1 MSVIVNITHEI
12 GDLSEYTSTVTDGG
26 DLSVE
31 SAAAL
36 VGTKGLQCVIDDTTA
51 IYGAKTGLNNTSGK
65 ARARFYFNPKTLAMG
80 SGEKL
85 LLLVLAN
92 AAVNAAAMVWVIYAS
107 SAYKIYA
114 QLITDVPT
122 AISTANYT
130 ITDALH
136 YIEIYLQ
143 RAATNVS
150 SDGSLQL
157 WIDGVD
163 KETITDRDNYD
174 KFAQLAQ
181 TSFGSVAAAGAG
193 TSGTFFLDDLVVND
207 DGGEIGPA
215 TTPITITLTT
225 ASAIAGGIAL
235 TVTKGAVSKALNTA
249 ALTAG
254 GQITDIQP
262 GAISKT
268 LSTAVV
274 TASGPITDVI
284 PGALSKLL
292 ATAALTASGQATSIL
307 AGAITRDLATAILTA
322 AGQASDIQ
330 PGAISK
336 TLATA
341 ALLAEG
347 EIIDV
352 SSGAMITLNTAA
364 LTASGQVSDIIVG
377 AIIKTLTTAALNAV
391 GQSADVQPGAISTAL
406 DTAALTA
413 NGQTITVSVPIG
425 SVTITLDTAALIS
438 GGQTVDITPGG
449 AIINLDT
456 AALTALGIAISIA
469 TMLVA
474 FGNDTYVLFRD
485 KRVTVTYRDKRV
497 SVVYQD
503 NRQEAK

>member
-1 MSVIVNITHEI
+1 MAFPTLAVIDNFNRSNVGPPLSATWTDLYNGTKVVSNQGVGTTAADSNVSLYEISYGPATECYLTQISIGGTGSSIGVFARCTTLNIATFDGYYVEVVQAATDTWSIYRIDNGTPTLLGATFTQAFEAGDSI
-12 GDLSEYTSTVTDGG
+12 GIYVSGSTIQAYYKSGAGAWAQCGTNRTD
-26 DLSVE
+26 STY
-31 SAAAL
+31 SAAGYIGLA
-36 VGTKGLQCVIDDTTA
+36 VTGTDQP
-51 IYGAKTGLNNTSGK
+51 
-65 ARARFYFNPKTLAMG
+65 F
-80 SGEKL
+80 
-85 LLLVLAN
+85 
-92 AAVNAAAMVWVIYAS
+92 
-107 SAYKIYA
+107 
-114 QLITDVPT
+114 
-122 AISTANYT
+122 
-130 ITDALH
+130 
-136 YIEIYLQ
+136 
-143 RAATNVS
+143 
-150 SDGSLQL
+150 
-157 WIDGVD
+157 
-163 KETITDRDNYD
+163 DN
-174 KFAQLAQ
+174 
-181 TSFGSVAAAGAG
+181 FGGG
-193 TSGTFFLDDLVVND
+193 TSGV
-207 DGGEIGPA
+207 A
-215 TTPITITLTT
+215 PITITLTT

-235 TVTKGAVSKALNTA
+235 TVTKGAVSKALSTA
-249 ALTAG
+249 ALTAS
-254 GQITDIQP
+254 GQITDVQP

-284 PGALSKLL
+284 PGVLSKLL

-347 EIIDV
+347 QIIDV

-377 AIIKTLTTAALNAV
+377 AIIKTLATAALNAV

-438 GGQTVDITPGG
+438 GGQAVDITSGG

-485 KRVTVTYRDKRV
+485 KRITVTYRDKRV

>member
-193 TSGTFFLDDLVVND
+193 TSGTFFLDAQVVND
-207 DGGEIGPA
+207 DGGLIGPA
-215 TTPITITLTT
+215 GPTYTLAMDQGSFALTGQDVGLIASRLLAMDYGSFSLTGQDVTLLVSRLLSMDQGTYSLTGQDVGLFAARLLTIDQGFYTLTGQDVGLIVSRLLAMDQGSYALTGQDVNLLAARLLAMDQGSYTLTGQDANLIVSRLLTMGQGTYTLTGYDIDFYIFGYIT
-225 ASAIAGGIAL
+225 ALNHIAL
-235 TVTKGAVSKALNTA
+235 
-249 ALTAG
+249 
-254 GQITDIQP
+254 
-262 GAISKT
+262 
-268 LSTAVV
+268 
-274 TASGPITDVI
+274 VI
-284 PGALSKLL
+284 P
-292 ATAALTASGQATSIL
+292 
-307 AGAITRDLATAILTA
+307 RDKRA
-322 AGQASDIQ
+322 DI
-330 PGAISK
+330 P
-336 TLATA
+336 
-341 ALLAEG
+341 
-347 EIIDV
+347 
-352 SSGAMITLNTAA
+352 
-364 LTASGQVSDIIVG
+364 
-377 AIIKTLTTAALNAV
+377 
-391 GQSADVQPGAISTAL
+391 
-406 DTAALTA
+406 
-413 NGQTITVSVPIG
+413 
-425 SVTITLDTAALIS
+425 
-438 GGQTVDITPGG
+438 
-449 AIINLDT
+449 
-456 AALTALGIAISIA
+456 
-469 TMLVA
+469 
-474 FGNDTYVLFRD
+474 FRD
-485 KRVTVTYRDKRV
+485 KRDKR
-497 SVVYQD
+497 S
-503 NRQEAK
+503 

>member
-1 MSVIVNITHEI
+1 MSVIVNITHEV

-31 SAAAL
+31 AAAAL
-36 VGTKGLQCVIDDTTA
+36 VGTRGLQCVIDDTTV
-51 IYGAKTGLNNTSGK
+51 IYGTKSGLNNTSGK
-65 ARARFYFNPKTLAMG
+65 SRARLYIDPNTLAMATNTG
-80 SGEKL
+80 FWHC
-85 LLLVLAN
+85 VLRN
-92 AAVNAAAMVWVIYAS
+92 NTTGMCAAVYLNHSTTDYRIYVAI
-107 SAYKIYA
+107 KD
-114 QLITDVPT
+114 DVPADT
-122 AISTANYT
+122 YGTKFV
-130 ITDALH
+130 ITDAPH

-143 RAATNVS
+143 RAATNS
-150 SDGSLQL
+150 SADGSLQL
-157 WIDGVD
+157 WIDGVN
-163 KETITDRDNYD
+163 KETISGIDNYD
-174 KFAQLAQ
+174 RFAALNSVDFGAIYGLA
-181 TSFGSVAAAGAG
+181 SGI
-193 TSGTFFLDDLVVND
+193 SGTFFLDDLVVND

-377 AIIKTLTTAALNAV
+377 AIIKTLATAALNAV